1 MSPKPAAPQDSPLA
15 VTPPIQPRMPWRV
28 AAVDALP
35 DFRLHVQFV
44 DGTEGRVDLSALVH
58 SPSAGVF
65 AALADSALFNQV
77 FVEHG
82 AVTWPGEIDLAPDAM
97 YAGIRKAGTWVL
109 QPTTPRINPGGLR
122 TASPV

>member
-28 AAVDALP
+28 AAVAALP
-35 DFRLHVQFV
+35 DFWLHVQFV
-44 DGTEGRVDLSALVH
+44 DGTEGMVDLAALVH
-58 SPSAGVF
+58 SPGAGVF
-65 AALADSALFNQV
+65 GALADSTLFNQV

-97 YAGIRKAGTWVL
+97 YAEIKKAGTWVL
-109 QPTTPRINPGGLR
+109 
-122 TASPV
+122 